1 MGLPHYRFGR
11 QSPLLA
17 PKSLPTM
24 PTAPSNDPAQPGSAP
39 EFEAILLV
47 SFGGPE
53 GPDDVMPFLRNVTR
67 GRGIGDERLAAV
79 AEHYHLFGGVSP
91 INQCNRDLIAALA
104 EELAERGV
112 ELPVYWGNRNWSP
125 MLADTVAQMR
135 DDGISRAV
143 GFVTS
148 AFGSFS
154 GCRQYSEDIER
165 ARIAVGPD
173 APTIRKL
180 PPFWDQEGFLAAI
193 ADHLAAARQTEPN
206 APVVFTAHSIPDT
219 MAATAPYVGQL
230 NEACGRVA
238 ARTGANQW
246 SLAYQSRSGPPQ
258 VPWLGPDIGDELDRL
273 ADCGADAVIVVPIGF
288 VADHM
293 EVIYDL
299 DTEARQ
305 RAYMLGL
312 RFTRVS
318 TVGTHPAFVKMISE
332 LVLGPPPTPCPA
344 DCCLR

>member
-1 MGLPHYRFGR
+1 
-11 QSPLLA
+11 
-17 PKSLPTM
+17 M
-24 PTAPSNDPAQPGSAP
+24 PTAPSNDPVQLGSAA
-39 EFEAILLV
+39 EFDAILLV

-67 GRGIGDERLAAV
+67 GRGISDDRLAEV

-91 INQCNRDLIAALA
+91 INQCNRDLIAALV
-104 EELAERGV
+104 EELAVRGV
-112 ELPVYWGNRNWSP
+112 DLPVYWGNRNWSP
-125 MLADTVAQMR
+125 LLADTVAQMS
-135 DDGISRAV
+135 DDGVSRAV

-148 AFGSFS
+148 AFGSYS
-154 GCRQYSEDIER
+154 GCRQYSEDIEQ
-165 ARIAVGPD
+165 ARIAAGPD
-173 APTIRKL
+173 SPTIRKL
-180 PPFWDQEGFLAAI
+180 PPFWDQEGFLSAM
-193 ADHLAAARQTEPN
+193 ADHLAAARQTEPT

-219 MAATAPYVGQL
+219 MAATAPYVAQL

-238 ARTGANQW
+238 ARTGVNQW

-258 VPWLGPDIGDELDRL
+258 VPWLEPDISEELDRL
-273 ADCGADAVIVVPIGF
+273 ADNGADAVIVVPIGF

-305 RAYMLGL
+305 RADMLGL
-312 RFTRVS
+312 RFTRVP
-318 TVGTHPAFVKMISE
+318 TVGTHPAFVKMIAD

-344 DCCLR
+344 DCCLS